1 MMYRV
6 YGELYVPR
14 TKWIRQGVASDKPK
28 AVIDQFR
35 EIRFCHNK
43 EGIPSDTIQ
52 IQTPGRQETGHS
64 QIKFR

>member
-1 MMYRV
+1 MMYRA
-6 YGELYVPR
+6 YGELYLTR

-35 EIRFCHNK
+35 EIWFCHNK

-52 IQTPGRQETGHS
+52 IQTPSRQETGHS
-64 QIKFR
+64 EIKFR